1 MTSGILKDGQKV
13 TVDVIDVDVLI
24 SMVTD
29 IKEVYLQ
36 SAKWYITRKLYQEIC
51 KLKFEDGRL
60 VLFMDMRNDKNTPVL
75 FWLPVVISEYAEKIC
90 LVNAPMALTLKVSP
104 EFGQITILKEKFITE
119 GCYGFM
125 ISAYG
130 DIAVSNPAATRV
142 LEVA

>member
-1 MTSGILKDGQKV
+1 
-13 TVDVIDVDVLI
+13 
-24 SMVTD
+24 MVTD
-29 IKEVYLQ
+29 MEEVYLQ
-36 SAKWYITRKLYQEIC
+36 KSKWYMTRGLYQQVC
-51 KLKFEDGRL
+51 KLKFEGGRP
-60 VLFMDMRNDKNTPVL
+60 VLFMDMRNDRPIPVL
-75 FWLPVVISEYAEKIC
+75 FGLPVVISEYAEKIF

>member
-75 FWLPVVISEYAEKIC
+75 F
-90 LVNAPMALTLKVSP
+90 
-104 EFGQITILKEKFITE
+104 
-119 GCYGFM
+119 
-125 ISAYG
+125 
-130 DIAVSNPAATRV
+130 
-142 LEVA
+142 